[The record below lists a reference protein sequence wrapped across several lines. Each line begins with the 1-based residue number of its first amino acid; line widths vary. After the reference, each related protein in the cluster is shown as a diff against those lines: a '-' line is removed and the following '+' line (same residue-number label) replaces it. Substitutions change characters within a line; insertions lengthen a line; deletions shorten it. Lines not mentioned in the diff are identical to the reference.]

1 VDFSDGFD
9 DDGGEIGAPT
19 VNAPASTAD
28 GVVAVNEKSQYSS
41 SNMSSG
47 VSASQFLGS
56 KNKNIISLTTTTT
69 EAPAVS
75 DGSSDDTDH
84 HDVEDAGNGNSQHS
98 NSNGTV
104 AEQLLHVQLAAL
116 KQENEA
122 LHTALSHST
131 ASAASLDTE
140 LAKVEN
146 SRAEAEAKLK
156 GSVDFGKQEHDAL
169 DAMAIKLRLSEAHR
183 VAELKEAQSQ
193 RHSLEGNLS
202 ATRNHSFEMQNRLQ
216 EAIDMGKAALSA
228 AEKQEAA
235 LTAGLQK
242 ARGAED
248 KYRHKTI
255 ALAKSVVQLRQAN
268 VKLKGILRQRVQQLH
283 QSETLRLRAEGA
295 AENAEK
301 EAARLANRK
310 GSEEWF
316 EEQVAALRAGLGN
329 ATRDAKLSREARD
342 TEQSLLEASNR
353 DRKNLTSKLMALNRS
368 DAQHI
373 HWLTAALAESKAQ
386 TENQATNST
395 TAWEVAARLR
405 STLKD
410 AEQRRQAA
418 EHTAQESANRSA
430 VTKQFADAE
439 VQRAAKDT
447 QDAELAAGK
456 AVTKAASAES
466 QITELRQEL
475 QSATQ
480 ERDELKSHQKEE
492 LQSAQDLASEVH
504 RLRADLAD
512 SKGRLARSEQ
522 HAATSQ
528 AQFDAVGDL
537 GVAKNSTGTSHAS
550 QDGKKHAKQSTR
562 DKMRLSLSLIA
573 TSATDEASSGESE
586 DKDQS
591 KDHAAIKKG
600 DLDRLQAL
608 LS

>member
-1 VDFSDGFD
+1 MWAPVWCDPLLARTSG
-9 DDGGEIGAPT
+9 GAP
-19 VNAPASTAD
+19 
-28 GVVAVNEKSQYSS
+28 
-41 SNMSSG
+41 
-47 VSASQFLGS
+47 
-56 KNKNIISLTTTTT
+56 
-69 EAPAVS
+69 
-75 DGSSDDTDH
+75 
-84 HDVEDAGNGNSQHS
+84 
-98 NSNGTV
+98 
-104 AEQLLHVQLAAL
+104 
-116 KQENEA
+116 
-122 LHTALSHST
+122 LS
-131 ASAASLDTE
+131 
-140 LAKVEN
+140 
-146 SRAEAEAKLK
+146 R
-156 GSVDFGKQEHDAL
+156 
-169 DAMAIKLRLSEAHR
+169 RLWC
-183 VAELKEAQSQ
+183 
-193 RHSLEGNLS
+193 GP
-202 ATRNHSFEMQNRLQ
+202 
-216 EAIDMGKAALSA
+216 
-228 AEKQEAA
+228 
-235 LTAGLQK
+235 GLC
-242 ARGAED
+242 G
-248 KYRHKTI
+248 
-255 ALAKSVVQLRQAN
+255 
-268 VKLKGILRQRVQQLH
+268 
-283 QSETLRLRAEGA
+283 
-295 AENAEK
+295 
-301 EAARLANRK
+301 
-310 GSEEWF
+310 
-316 EEQVAALRAGLGN
+316 
-329 ATRDAKLSREARD
+329 AKLSREARD
-342 TEQSLLEASNR
+342 TEQSLLEAANR

-386 TENQATNST
+386 TENEATNST
-395 TAWEVAARLR
+395 KAWEVAARLR

-522 HAATSQ
+522 HAATLQ